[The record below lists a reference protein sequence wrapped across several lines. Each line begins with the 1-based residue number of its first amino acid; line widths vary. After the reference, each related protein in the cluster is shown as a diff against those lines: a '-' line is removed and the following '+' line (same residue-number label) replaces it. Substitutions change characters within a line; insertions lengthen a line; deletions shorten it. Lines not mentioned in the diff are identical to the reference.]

1 MAKWSYAGSSVVGHS
16 HLSTNVPCQDK
27 HRLRTSQNGNW
38 IAISVSDGAGSAE
51 YAEKGAE
58 ITSEHFCTELIKLS
72 HELESK
78 TPGEWIN
85 DFVVECVLNVRKEL
99 RNIAHGE
106 DLKKFHCTLVA
117 ALMGPTGGFAIHIGD
132 GAIFGGAIGSPD
144 IAGFVELNNNFVI
157 SKPENGEYS
166 NETYFITES
175 NWIKHLRITP
185 LPKLDWIIGC
195 TDGGASL
202 LLEGETEVKPTFLC
216 PFLERQ
222 INEKDSHY
230 INEVIS
236 DPKANKLTTD
246 DKTIVVAIRSNVL
259 SGQEKF
265 SFTKDLVSNVTRKI
279 ESTLRQNHANTET
292 IQKQLSKSVVPD
304 SFDADLKRPSKNKF
318 KNISLNKINWRLV
331 FKTVITVL
339 ALLVILISSY
349 FVNQN
354 EGNDISSTQT
364 HGDVVTGILNS
375 GDVSASD
382 KGGAVPGDLKN
393 DLNEGESMKN
403 GTPKK

>member
-1 MAKWSYAGSSVVGHS
+1 MAKWSYAGASVVGHS

-72 HELESK
+72 QELESK

-99 RNIAHGE
+99 RNIASGE
-106 DLKKFHCTLVA
+106 DLKKYHCTLVA
-117 ALMGPTGGFAIHIGD
+117 ALMGPSGGFAIHIGD
-132 GAIFGGAIGSPD
+132 GAIFGGAIGIPD
-144 IAGFVELNNNFVI
+144 IAGFVELNNDFVI

-222 INEKDSHY
+222 ISEKDSHY
-230 INEVIS
+230 ITEVIS

-246 DKTIVVAIRSNVL
+246 DKTIVVAIRNGIL

-265 SFTKDLVSNVTRKI
+265 SFSKDFASTVNKKI
-279 ESTLRQNHANTET
+279 DPTSINNHADSKT
-292 IQKQLSKSVVPD
+292 IQKKLTKNSPTD
-304 SFDADLKRPSKNKF
+304 TFDADLQHPSKNKS
-318 KNISLNKINWRLV
+318 KRLNKVNWQGV
-331 FKTVITVL
+331 FKTVIT
-339 ALLVILISSY
+339 AFAILVILIAYY
-349 FVNQN
+349 FLDQN
-354 EGNDISSTQT
+354 KGNDISATQT
-364 HGDVVTGILNS
+364 HGDVVTGRLND
-375 GDVSASD
+375 GDARSAD
-382 KGGAVPGDLKN
+382 KGGTVPSDLKN
-393 DLNEGESMKN
+393 DLGQGESMKN
-403 GTPKK
+403 ETPKK

>member
-1 MAKWSYAGSSVVGHS
+1 MAEWSYAGASVVGHS
-16 HLSTNVPCQDK
+16 HLTTNVPCQDK
-27 HRLRTSQNGNW
+27 HRIRTSQNGNW

-58 ITSEHFCTELIKLS
+58 ITSEHFCNELIKLS

-85 DFVVECVLNVRKEL
+85 DFVIECVLNVRKEL
-99 RNIAHGE
+99 RNIANGE

-117 ALMGPTGGFAIHIGD
+117 ALIGPTGGFAIHIGD

-144 IAGFVELNNNFVI
+144 IAGFVDLNNNFVI

-230 INEVIS
+230 ITEVIS

-265 SFTKDLVSNVTRKI
+265 SFTKNLASTVTKENEPTSMQI
-279 ESTLRQNHANTET
+279 HAET
-292 IQKQLSKSVVPD
+292 KTTQKQILKNVVTH
-304 SFDADLKRPSKNKF
+304 SLDADLTRPTKNEF
-318 KNISLNKINWRLV
+318 KKPSPNKINWQRV
-331 FKTVITVL
+331 FKSVITVF
-339 ALLVILISSY
+339 ALLVILVSGY
-349 FVNQN
+349 FINQN
-354 EGNDISSTQT
+354 KENDISATQT
-364 HGDVVTGILNS
+364 HGDVVTGRLNS
-375 GDVSASD
+375 DDVSTAN
-382 KGGAVPGDLKN
+382 KGRTVPGDLKN
-393 DLNEGESMKN
+393 DLNEGEPMQK
-403 GTPKK
+403 GTPNK